1 MRLGGLR
8 TDRLE
13 QASKARLCAG
23 VMLSEPPRAASCT
36 RMTMA
41 AIRVAA
47 APTHTVHIPDR
58 QNRHTATDQT
68 PGRTRPDQTPDR
80 HGPARDTTPRT
91 ESETQGK
98 ERLLTLRLAPLNG
111 LLEGATAVQVAV
123 VFDVVHHPDDDT
135 GH

>member
-1 MRLGGLR
+1 MERRTGGLR

-47 APTHTVHIPDR
+47 APTHTV
-58 QNRHTATDQT
+58 QNRHTATDHR
-68 PGRTRPDQTPDR
+68 PRDGPDQTPDR
-80 HGPARDTTPRT
+80 HGPARDTTLRT
-91 ESETQGK
+91 ESETQGE

-111 LLEGATAVQVAV
+111 LLEGATAVQVAL